1 MHLKPTKP
9 ATPRSRSQAGFGLVE
24 LMVSVLIGLAILAAL
39 VTLFVN
45 SSRNNRE
52 MATASSV
59 IENGRF
65 AIELLENDIM
75 HAGYWS
81 TYVPDFDDQTSEAAP
96 TAVPA
101 AVPDPCLAF
110 SDAVWV
116 TGTPFV
122 EQLLGIPIQTYNS
135 NPVCTGVVTNQQP
148 GTDMIVVRHAEMC
161 VPGAVTGDGNCEAD
175 DPAEPEV
182 FIQAALCVDD
192 LATPYVF
199 ARTDAGADPFVLH
212 RGNCLDLADKR
223 RFTSHIYYIRTFANT
238 LGDGIPTLVRSAFDR
253 DVAGVLAHQ
262 PAVPLIEGVEG
273 LRFELGIDNVSVTG
287 EAVNYAT
294 AILWEDEVSKTR
306 ARNRGDGVPDGNF
319 IRCTNLASCT
329 AAQLMNVTAVKIYVL
344 ARSREPSRGYM
355 DEKTYAMGAAG
366 TVGPFNDE
374 FKRHVYTTTVRL
386 PNVAGRRER
395 P

>member
-1 MHLKPTKP
+1 MHLSPTRP
-9 ATPRSRSQAGFGLVE
+9 AAPRNRSQAGFGLVE
-24 LMVSVLIGLAILAAL
+24 LMVSVLIGLVILAAL

-75 HAGYWS
+75 QAGYWS
-81 TYVPDFDDQTSEAAP
+81 TYVPDFDDQTFEAVP

-116 TGTPFV
+116 TGTAFV
-122 EQLLGIPIQTYNS
+122 EGLLGIPLQVYES
-135 NPVCTGVVTNQQP
+135 AAVCAGVVTDKLP

-175 DPAEPEV
+175 DPAQSEV

-199 ARTDAGADPFVLH
+199 ARTDVGAAPFVLR

-223 RFTSHIYYIRTFANT
+223 RFTSQIYYVRTFANT
-238 LGDGIPTLVRSAFDR
+238 PGDGIPTLVRSSFDR
-253 DVAGVLAHQ
+253 VGAALAHQ
-262 PAVPLIEGVEG
+262 PAVPLIEGVQG
-273 LRFELGIDNVSVTG
+273 LRFELGIDSVSVTA
-287 EAVNYAT
+287 EPVNYA
-294 AILWEDEVSKTR
+294 AAVVWEDDVSKTR

-319 IRCTNLASCT
+319 IRCTDLAACT

-344 ARSREPSRGYM
+344 ARSREPSRGYS

-366 TVGPFNDE
+366 AVGPFNDE

-386 PNVAGRRER
+386 PNIAGRRER